1 MIPPVRGLVLAGG
14 RSTRMGRDKAALV
27 YRGRDQLTVTLALLA
42 EAGVPG
48 WLSVRAGQTADPSRA
63 RHPQIVDGPEGEG
76 PIAGIL
82 AALRSAPEAAWL
94 VLACDLPFLDAG
106 TLRALLEARDPT
118 RVATAFRSGHDGL
131 PEPLCAVWEP
141 RAIAPLLRHVA
152 DGGRCPRKFLLA
164 QDARLVALPRRDAL
178 DNVNSA
184 AEYWRA
190 MQELDPATAATRTLT
205 IQYFAVLR
213 EQAGRSVESV
223 DSPARTPRELYA
235 ELQARHGFT
244 LPASMLRVAVNG
256 DFGEWE
262 QPLAAGDAV
271 VFIPPVAGG

>member
-1 MIPPVRGLVLAGG
+1 M
-14 RSTRMGRDKAALV
+14 T
-27 YRGRDQLTVTLALLA
+27 
-42 EAGVPG
+42 
-48 WLSVRAGQTADPSRA
+48 
-63 RHPQIVDGPEGEG
+63 
-76 PIAGIL
+76 
-82 AALRSAPEAAWL
+82 
-94 VLACDLPFLDAG
+94 
-106 TLRALLEARDPT
+106 
-118 RVATAFRSGHDGL
+118 
-131 PEPLCAVWEP
+131 PL
-141 RAIAPLLRHVA
+141 
-152 DGGRCPRKFLLA
+152 
-164 QDARLVALPRRDAL
+164 ARLVALPRRDAL